1 VGVMKFPPLRCIAL
15 ALLVTPT
22 PVWAQS
28 TATVASG
35 VKSQIT
41 THMSTDPQC
50 NPLRVVIETLAA
62 PANGTLTSEPKNI
75 VIPAVTPRAGQQ
87 PSKCVGKT
95 VAGVAIFY
103 QSKPGFVGQDSFR
116 YRRSTP
122 DRPGDRAAGEIGYTI
137 TVK

>member
-1 VGVMKFPPLRCIAL
+1 MKIVLLGSIVL

-22 PVWAQS
+22 SVWAES
-28 TATVASG
+28 ASVASG

-41 THMSTDPQC
+41 THMSTDSQC

-62 PANGTLTSEPKNI
+62 PANGTLSSEPKNL
-75 VIPAVTPRAGQQ
+75 VVQAATPRGGQQ
-87 PSKCVGKT
+87 PSKCVGKSVT
-95 VAGVAIFY
+95 GVAIFY

-122 DRPGDRAAGEIGYTI
+122 DKPGDSAAGEIRYTV

>member
-1 VGVMKFPPLRCIAL
+1 MKIVLLGSIAL
-15 ALLVTPT
+15 AGLVTP
-22 PVWAQS
+22 AS
-28 TATVASG
+28 ASASAETATVASG

-41 THMSTDPQC
+41 THMSTDSQC
-50 NPLRVVIETLAA
+50 NPRRVVIETLAA
-62 PANGTLTSEPKNI
+62 PANGTLSSEPKSL
-75 VIPAVTPRAGQQ
+75 VVQAATPRGGQQ

-95 VAGVAIFY
+95 VTGVAIFY

-122 DRPGDRAAGEIGYTI
+122 DRPGDAAAGEIGYTV